1 MQKLCENMVKI
12 RTLTTSI
19 SNYNK
24 TMDSLLQSIQMTSS
38 CIEFPQCTEQ
48 QQIIAEEPQNPHI
61 IDEENNVAIET
72 DDIDEEYNSNS
83 TSLKQDVKKKSKA
96 NVDTK
101 SVKRKVDVYNIL
113 ILLFINTQPLASL
126 TLKKCMDKV
135 PKKYTTKNHID
146 MLETIL
152 KYIALSKTDGLYI
165 FNFF

>member
-1 MQKLCENMVKI
+1 MQKLCENMVKV

-38 CIEFPQCTEQ
+38 CIEFPQYTEQ
-48 QQIIAEEPQNPHI
+48 QQIIVEEPQNPHI

-83 TSLKQDVKKKSKA
+83 TSVKQDVKKKSKA

-113 ILLFINTQPLASL
+113 ILIFINT
-126 TLKKCMDKV
+126 
-135 PKKYTTKNHID
+135 
-146 MLETIL
+146 
-152 KYIALSKTDGLYI
+152 
-165 FNFF
+165 